1 MKGKTVIHPTIVKVK
16 RVTVTPEGRTEHELT
31 GKELEEWMKANGY
44 LKDTEA
50 ESETE

>member
-31 GKELEEWMKANGY
+31 GKELEDWMKENGY
-44 LKDTEA
+44 LKETKTGSDTE
-50 ESETE
+50 

>member
-16 RVTVTPEGRTEHELT
+16 RVTVTPEGRTERELT
-31 GKELEEWMKANGY
+31 GKELEDWMKANGY